1 MFDFMKWLK
10 GDKPSS
16 EEETERKLADELGK
30 KDPPPHEDEMA
41 EQGTELPV
49 KPETL
54 PREKKMP
61 SPEIRRYVRDHW
73 IDASRDETCS
83 FDIYETC
90 APASAPT
97 PKAKSSGFFSGPPH
111 PTTPAAREEARRS
124 EKEKDTFA
132 SYSMEADYS
141 FSMPDASLSDI
152 TRAIDRRMDRLDESF
167 QEMLLRKIDESGM
180 TDVECYNKAHIDR
193 KVFSKIRNDRLYRPK
208 KPTAVAFAMALRLS
222 MDDMREL
229 LEKAGYALSNSSKFD
244 VVVRYF
250 FEQKRYDLYE
260 VNEVLYYYDQPLLGS
275 W

>member
-1 MFDFMKWLK
+1 
-10 GDKPSS
+10 
-16 EEETERKLADELGK
+16 
-30 KDPPPHEDEMA
+30 
-41 EQGTELPV
+41 
-49 KPETL
+49 
-54 PREKKMP
+54 
-61 SPEIRRYVRDHW
+61 
-73 IDASRDETCS
+73 
-83 FDIYETC
+83 
-90 APASAPT
+90 
-97 PKAKSSGFFSGPPH
+97 
-111 PTTPAAREEARRS
+111 
-124 EKEKDTFA
+124 
-132 SYSMEADYS
+132 MEADYS

-208 KPTAVAFAMALRLS
+208 KPTAVAFAMALRLN